1 MRFRRPIA
9 AAAACLALC
18 TAVASCG
25 GGGHDPATASFD
37 LTIGNLVPLR
47 GALASYGG
55 AGRKAAELA
64 VREARGAA
72 AGTGIGVGLRN
83 EDTETNDLIAQVLAR
98 HLIEDQGAS
107 CLVGDWSANGTFAV
121 GGNVTVPSDVP
132 LISPATTSWELSS
145 LDDRGLVFRTAPS
158 DDLQAVALAELVA
171 RSRGGAHGQTLAIGA
186 RNDLYGR
193 RFAAI
198 VAREW
203 RRLGGRPRAPVL
215 YDPARPHHRYEARRL
230 TAGRPDAWVIVD
242 FPDGFARIASDLV
255 ATGRF
260 DPSRLYL
267 PDALAL
273 PDVRG
278 NRIPPAAVQ
287 GARGTLPGATWRG
300 PGGRAFDRLYRSDRA
315 SPRRQA
321 GFSAQSFDAATLC
334 FLAAVAA
341 GSDSG
346 GDIASEVR
354 AVSGPPGLQV
364 GPDQLGRAVRVLRA
378 GREVDYQGASGPL
391 DLDPAGDPTVAE
403 FGVYAYRGGRMRTVG
418 AIAAHRPG

>member
-1 MRFRRPIA
+1 MGSRRPLV

-18 TAVASCG
+18 AFTASCG
-25 GGGHDPATASFD
+25 GGSPDPATASFD

-47 GALASYGG
+47 GALAGYGP
-55 AGRKAAELA
+55 AGRKAASLA

-83 EDTETNDLIAQVLAR
+83 ADTETNDLIAQVLAR
-98 HLIEDQGAS
+98 KLIEDDGAS

-132 LISPATTSWELSS
+132 LISPATSSWELSK

-158 DDLQAVALAELVA
+158 DDLQAVALARLAA
-171 RSRGGAHGQTLAIGA
+171 RSIGGARGHTLAIGA
-186 RNDLYGR
+186 RDDLYGH
-193 RFAAI
+193 RFSTI
-198 VAREW
+198 LAREW
-203 RRLGGRPRAPVL
+203 RRLGGRAGASIL
-215 YDPARPHHRYEARRL
+215 YDPSRRHHRLEARRL
-230 TAGRPDAWVIVD
+230 TAGAPDAYAIVD
-242 FPDGFARIASDLV
+242 FPDGFARIAPDLL

-260 DPSRLYL
+260 DPSRLFL

-278 NRIPPAAVQ
+278 QGIPPAAVR

-300 PGGRAFDRLYRSDRA
+300 REGSAFDRIFASDPKP
-315 SPRRQA
+315 PRRQA
-321 GFSAQSFDAATLC
+321 GFDAQSYDAAALC

-346 GDIASEVR
+346 GNIAGQVQ
-354 AVSGPPGLQV
+354 AVSGPPGLKV
-364 GPDQLGRAVRVLRA
+364 GPDQLKRGVAALRG
-378 GREVDYQGASGPL
+378 GREIDYQGASGPL
-391 DLDPAGDPTVAE
+391 DLDRAGDPTVAE
-403 FGVYAYRGGRMRTVG
+403 FGVYSYRDGRMRTAG
-418 AIAAHRPG
+418 AIAARKPG